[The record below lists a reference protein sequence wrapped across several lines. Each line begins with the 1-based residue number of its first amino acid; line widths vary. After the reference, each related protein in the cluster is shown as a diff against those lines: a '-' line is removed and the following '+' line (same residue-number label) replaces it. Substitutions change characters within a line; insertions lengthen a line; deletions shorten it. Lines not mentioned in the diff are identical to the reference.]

1 MTRYRSP
8 TGWIPGL
15 ILACRGVAAVALIL
29 AGCGVAAVVLSGV
42 GTARALS
49 SPAALRDYSLRE
61 EGATHWRLP
70 RRLEEISGLAMTSDG
85 RVLAH
90 DDEVGVVFELDPGTG
105 EVVKEFRLSDGD
117 DPVEDDF
124 EGIAVAEGR
133 IWMVTSAG
141 RLYEFEEGG
150 DDESVLYAMVA
161 TGVGRRCEV
170 EGLAW
175 DPERRVLLLLCKRPL
190 ADAPPGVL
198 AVHAWSVEER
208 RLVAAAGLA
217 LSEPDLSRPL
227 RGARFQASGIERHPV
242 TGTWF
247 VVAARQQAI
256 AEVGAGGQVL
266 AARRFPAD
274 WHRQIEGITFAPD
287 GSLIVA
293 DEGAGGRA
301 RLTIYPPP

>member
-1 MTRYRSP
+1 MSRRAGVVTAV
-8 TGWIPGL
+8 GW
-15 ILACRGVAAVALIL
+15 AVAAALAPGA
-29 AGCGVAAVVLSGV
+29 AGLP
-42 GTARALS
+42 ALQA
-49 SPAALRDYSLRE
+49 PALESYDLE
-61 EGATHWRLP
+61 EESATHWRLP
-70 RRLEEISGLAMTSDG
+70 RRLEEISGLAMTPDG
-85 RVLAH
+85 RLLAH
-90 DDEVGVVFELDPGTG
+90 DDEKGVVFELDPRTG
-105 EVVKEFRLSDGD
+105 QVVKEFRLADGAE
-117 DPVEDDF
+117 PVRDDF

-133 IWMVTSAG
+133 IWLVTSAG

-150 DDESVLYAMVA
+150 DDESVLYGMIA

-190 ADAPPGVL
+190 ADAPRGVL

-208 RLVAAAGLA
+208 RLVVAAGLA
-217 LSEPDLSRPL
+217 LPEPDLARPL
-227 RGARFQASGIERHPV
+227 RGGRFHASGIERHPV

-256 AEVGAGGQVL
+256 AEIAAAGRVL
-266 AARRFPAD
+266 AVRRFPAG

-287 GSLIVA
+287 GSLIVS